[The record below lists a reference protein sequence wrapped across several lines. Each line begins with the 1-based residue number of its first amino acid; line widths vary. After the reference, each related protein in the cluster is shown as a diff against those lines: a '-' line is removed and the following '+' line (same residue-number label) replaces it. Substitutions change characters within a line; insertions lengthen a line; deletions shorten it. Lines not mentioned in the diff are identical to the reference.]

1 MKRQKYMHLAAE
13 SHAFV
18 TPFSG
23 KVPFALQSYR
33 IIDHLWPSNRVKAHE
48 NPYNT
53 WTLIPVSKWS
63 KKHVCIYAVYIY
75 LYILCVFFFLGLICT
90 PYFDMNIVIYICLCS
105 NFRLNIGYNFRYGV
119 YVFFQYTYIYIHI

>member
-1 MKRQKYMHLAAE
+1 MKRPKYMHLAAE
-13 SHAFV
+13 SYAFV

-33 IIDHLWPSNRVKAHE
+33 IIDHLWLSNRVKAHE

-53 WTLIPVSKWS
+53 WTRIPVSKWS

-75 LYILCVFFFLGLICT
+75 LYIYIYTVVYCIILYCT
-90 PYFDMNIVIYICLCS
+90 ILYHMILYCIILYYIMFCFIILYIIYKNI
-105 NFRLNIGYNFRYGV
+105 
-119 YVFFQYTYIYIHI
+119 YIYIYNYIYT